1 MKAGRRSDRCLM
13 TEAYTVLSRELRFV
27 FIFRPQQQHFR
38 LQLYRGHIVKLTNTL
53 IVDEY
58 SIVGSFVRTPAYF
71 ICIHLRKCLYG
82 SRCPTPLRETPRVF
96 ARLPAIPMADESRT
110 DGAIMMG
117 GRTAT
122 VRYELAED
130 AAGSAG
136 RECLGSG
143 QKQIATDQGDDLG
156 NKVIRRHSKGTGT
169 GTSPPPLPFVFFFI
183 WFPQQEPTTG
193 SLVAVFSDV

>member
-110 DGAIMMG
+110 DGAIMWEG
-117 GRTAT
+117 GQLRCDTNSQKM
-122 VRYELAED
+122 RQDRLE
-130 AAGSAG
+130 GSAS
-136 RECLGSG
+136 ETKLFD
-143 QKQIATDQGDDLG
+143 ATARARARARAL
-156 NKVIRRHSKGTGT
+156 
-169 GTSPPPLPFVFFFI
+169 PPLPFVFFFI

-193 SLVAVFSDV
+193 S